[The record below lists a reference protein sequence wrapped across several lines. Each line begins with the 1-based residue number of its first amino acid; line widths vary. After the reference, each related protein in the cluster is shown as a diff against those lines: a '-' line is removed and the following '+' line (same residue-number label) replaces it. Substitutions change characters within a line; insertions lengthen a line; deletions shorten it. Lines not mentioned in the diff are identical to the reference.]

1 MKEPPINEQLLFR
14 PARPQDGAAIRELVF
29 SILKERGLPT
39 DAHTDA
45 DLDDVYEYYFAAGGD
60 FRVLTTEAGAIVGS
74 IGLKPVDKRTVE
86 LRKMYLRSAHRGQ
99 HHGKRMLEWAITRSR
114 ELGFK
119 RITLETAAVLKE
131 AIALYT
137 SHGFRAYDSEK
148 CSSRCDQTYELEL

>member
-1 MKEPPINEQLLFR
+1 MSEPSRDTQLLFR
-14 PARPQDGAAIRELVF
+14 RATPDDGPAVRELVF

-45 DLDDVYEYYFAAGGD
+45 DLGDIYGHYFAAGGD
-60 FRVLTTEAGAIVGS
+60 FRVLTTEAGEIVGS
-74 IGLKPVDKRTVE
+74 IGLKPVDKRTIE
-86 LRKMYLRSAHRGQ
+86 LRKMYLRPEYRGH

-114 ELGFK
+114 ELGHK

-137 SHGFRAYDSEK
+137 SHGFRPYDGEK
-148 CSSRCDQTYELEL
+148 CASRCDQTYELEL

>member
-1 MKEPPINEQLLFR
+1 MKEPPGNQQLLFR
-14 PARPQDGAAIRELVF
+14 PARPQDGPAIRELVF
-29 SILKERGLPT
+29 SILRERGLPT

-45 DLDDVYEYYFAAGGD
+45 DLDDVWGFYFAAGGD
-60 FRVLTTEAGAIVGS
+60 FRVLATEAGEIVGS
-74 IGLKPVDKRTVE
+74 IGLKPVDKRTIE
-86 LRKMYLRSAHRGQ
+86 LRKMYLRPVHRGH

-131 AIALYT
+131 AISLYT
-137 SHGFRAYDSEK
+137 SHGFKAYDGEK